1 MTPMD
6 LDLAGKAA
14 AVTGSSRG
22 IGKHIALAL
31 AREGCHVA
39 LSGRTAETLTVA
51 AQEVRDLGVKAI
63 EVQGDLTEAGAP
75 EQLVEAAARA
85 FGRLDVLVNCVGGGR
100 GGVFMASTDEDW
112 QGALDVNVFPSIRA
126 GRAAIPLMRAA
137 GGGSIII
144 VSSIYGREVG
154 PLPTEAPAFSAPYHL
169 AKIAEISLA
178 KTMARELAPWSI
190 RVNSVAPGSIM
201 FPGGSWARRAEAD
214 PPKID
219 QFVREEMPLGRFGR
233 PEEVAAVVA
242 FLASP
247 RASLVTG
254 ASIPVDG
261 GQGRSLL

>member
-1 MTPMD
+1 MD

-14 AVTGSSRG
+14 VVTGSSRG
-22 IGKHIALAL
+22 IGKHIAFAL
-31 AREGCHVA
+31 AKEGCNIA
-39 LSGRTAETLTVA
+39 LSGRTADTLTVG

-63 EVQGDLTEAGAP
+63 AVQGDLTEAGTP
-75 EQLVEAAARA
+75 ERLVEEAHSA

-100 GGVFMASTDEDW
+100 GGVFMASTDDDW
-112 QGALDVNVFPSIRA
+112 QAALDVNVFPSIRA
-126 GRAAIPLMRAA
+126 SRAAIPIMREG

-169 AKIAEISLA
+169 AKMAEINLA
-178 KTMARELAPWSI
+178 KTMARELAPWGI
-190 RVNSVAPGSIM
+190 RVNSVAPGSIL
-201 FPGGSWARRAEAD
+201 FPGGTWARRLDAD
-214 PPKID
+214 PPRIER
-219 QFVREEMPLGRFGR
+219 FVKEEMPLGRFGR

-247 RASLVTG
+247 QASLVTG

-261 GQGRSLL
+261 GQGRTAL

>member
-1 MTPMD
+1 MD

-14 AVTGSSRG
+14 VVTGSSRG

-31 AREGCHVA
+31 AKEGCNIA
-39 LSGRTAETLTVA
+39 LSGRTGDTLSVA

-63 EVQGDLTEAGAP
+63 SVLGDLAEPGAP
-75 EQLVEAAARA
+75 ERLVDDARAA

-100 GGVFMASTDEDW
+100 GGVFTATTDEDW
-112 QGALDVNVFPSIRA
+112 QAAIDINVFPSIRA
-126 GRAAIPLMRAA
+126 SRAAIPIMREG

-178 KTMARELAPWSI
+178 KTMARELAPWGI
-190 RVNSVAPGSIM
+190 RVNSVAPGSIL
-201 FPGGSWARRAEAD
+201 FPGGSWERRLNAD
-214 PPKID
+214 PPRIER
-219 QFVREEMPLGRFGR
+219 FVREEMPLGRFGR

-247 RASLVTG
+247 QASLVTG

-261 GQGRSLL
+261 GQGRSVL

>member
-1 MTPMD
+1 MD

-14 AVTGSSRG
+14 VVTGSSRG

-31 AREGCHVA
+31 AKEGCHVA
-39 LSGRTAETLTVA
+39 LSGRTADTLTVA
-51 AQEVRDLGVKAI
+51 AQEVRDLGVKALT
-63 EVQGDLTEAGAP
+63 VQGDLTETGAP
-75 EQLVEAAARA
+75 EHLVEEARRA

-100 GGVFMASTDEDW
+100 GSVFMASTDDDW

-126 GRAAIPLMRAA
+126 SRAAIPVMREG

-178 KTMARELAPWSI
+178 KTMARELAPWGI
-190 RVNSVAPGSIM
+190 RVNSVAPGSIL
-201 FPGGSWARRAEAD
+201 FPGGSWARRTEAD
-214 PPKID
+214 PPKIE
-219 QFVREEMPLGRFGR
+219 QFVREEMPFGRFGR